1 MVCLI
6 EGHAGCKWR
15 ERGGGGIKQVGRG
28 NSHKTVNT
36 EQSGSGIC
44 LIVSFNDGQFKGDL
58 LSFATGLDI

>member
-1 MVCLI
+1 M
-6 EGHAGCKWR
+6 EG
-15 ERGGGGIKQVGRG
+15 EGGGIKQVGRG